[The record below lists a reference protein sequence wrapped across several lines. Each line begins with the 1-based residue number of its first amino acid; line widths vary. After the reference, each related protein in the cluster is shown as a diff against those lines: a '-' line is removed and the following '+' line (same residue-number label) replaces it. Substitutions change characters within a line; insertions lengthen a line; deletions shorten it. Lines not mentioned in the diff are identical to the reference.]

1 MLEQKDL
8 WIVLFV
14 KITLRSSGV
23 LSTLLPVGA
32 KAGKE
37 KAVEKLFIAG
47 NLFDV
52 LQVTRI
58 ARYNLHSTSSADTWR
73 ERKMLFNRVF
83 GTEFRG
89 QLLYKMDP

>member
-32 KAGKE
+32 GAKAGKE

-47 NLFDV
+47 NFFDV

-58 ARYNLHSTSSADTWR
+58 ARYILHSTSSADTWR
-73 ERKMLFNRVF
+73 EKNAFQQGIWHRI
-83 GTEFRG
+83 
-89 QLLYKMDP
+89 LLYFSCFE

>member
-1 MLEQKDL
+1 MYQENTQVQYCSELD
-8 WIVLFV
+8 F
-14 KITLRSSGV
+14 
-23 LSTLLPVGA
+23 
-32 KAGKE
+32 
-37 KAVEKLFIAG
+37 
-47 NLFDV
+47 FDV

-58 ARYNLHSTSSADTWR
+58 ARYSLHSTSSADTWR

>member
-1 MLEQKDL
+1 MDCVVCQDNFEKF
-8 WIVLFV
+8 WW
-14 KITLRSSGV
+14 

-47 NLFDV
+47 NFFDV

-58 ARYNLHSTSSADTWR
+58 ARYSLHSTSSADTWR
-73 ERKMLFNRVF
+73 ERKMVFNRVVETKF
-83 GTEFRG
+83 CSVFPV
-89 QLLYKMDP
+89 LSY

>member
-58 ARYNLHSTSSADTWR
+58 ARYSLHSTSSADTWR

-83 GTEFRG
+83 GTEFCSIFPV
-89 QLLYKMDP
+89 LSD